1 MVLTS
6 NPHDYVG
13 IEHAPDALIDRVVTF
28 DLEDIPVGTER
39 GIVAART
46 GLTAEMADRLVQLVR
61 DLRCGNAGSV
71 ASIRTALLLGRLVA
85 AQQTKISARDPNFVQ
100 ICVDVLR
107 SRYVAGGREG
117 FEAALKQALRAL
129 PTDDGQEMKVAS

>member
-1 MVLTS
+1 M
-6 NPHDYVG
+6 
-13 IEHAPDALIDRVVTF
+13 
-28 DLEDIPVGTER
+28 
-39 GIVAART
+39 
-46 GLTAEMADRLVQLVR
+46 R
-61 DLRCGNAGSV
+61 DLRRGDSGAA

-107 SRYVAGGREG
+107 SRYGRGGSEG

-129 PTDDGQEMKVAS
+129 PTEDDVQEMKVAS